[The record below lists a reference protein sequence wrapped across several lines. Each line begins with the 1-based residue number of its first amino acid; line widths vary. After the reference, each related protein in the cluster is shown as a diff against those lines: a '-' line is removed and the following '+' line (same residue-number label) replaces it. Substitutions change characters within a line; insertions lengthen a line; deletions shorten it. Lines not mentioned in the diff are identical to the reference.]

1 VCHVPVASL
10 ATETRVVLLA
20 AGLVFVWALSL
31 GVVKYAQMRR
41 SPEAVAH
48 PYIDIAHRSALLYA
62 FATALIAVFAEL
74 SDWPTWVD
82 LTAALTPVAFF
93 GAAIAS
99 YQWHGLRRD
108 TDNQFRHAS
117 PALGWFMVALILGEI
132 GGFVV
137 LLAGFVHAWSGG

>member
-1 VCHVPVASL
+1 MCHVPVSSL
-10 ATETRVVLLA
+10 ATETRVVLLLS
-20 AGLVFVWALSL
+20 GLIFVWALAL
-31 GVVKYAQMRR
+31 GVVKYAQMRQ

-48 PYIDIAHRSALLYA
+48 PYVDIAHRSALLYA

-82 LTAALTPVAFF
+82 LTAALVAVAFF
-93 GAAIAS
+93 VAAIAS

-108 TDNQFRHAS
+108 TDNQFRDAP
-117 PALGWFMVALILGEI
+117 PALGWFMYALILGEI

-137 LLAGFVHAWSGG
+137 LLGGFVRAWTRT